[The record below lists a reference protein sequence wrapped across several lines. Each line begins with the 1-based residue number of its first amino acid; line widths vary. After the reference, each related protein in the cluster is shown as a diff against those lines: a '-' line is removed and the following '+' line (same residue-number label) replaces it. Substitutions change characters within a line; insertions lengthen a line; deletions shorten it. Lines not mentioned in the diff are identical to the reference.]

1 MRSKKSVLKKIRQIS
16 LTELALLEMSNDP
29 KIKTKMR
36 GSDAVTITSKEV
48 YIWAALMA
56 HVAEQAPQTDVIELV
71 GAALESS
78 SKRIRDYY
86 RKFPYQ
92 ADSIGLPVQH
102 SDFGLV
108 SLESAIQKFGLKTS
122 VQDVVES
129 ARKSYQTLMEK
140 ELIEDPLHIL
150 VDGVDDAG
158 GCCQRDSLGK
168 RKKGKSSRRR

>member
-1 MRSKKSVLKKIRQIS
+1 
-16 LTELALLEMSNDP
+16 
-29 KIKTKMR
+29 MR

-56 HVAEQAPQTDVIELV
+56 HLAGQAPQTDVIELV
-71 GAALESS
+71 GAALEPS

-108 SLESAIQKFGLKTS
+108 SLESAIQKF
-122 VQDVVES
+122 V
-129 ARKSYQTLMEK
+129 
-140 ELIEDPLHIL
+140 
-150 VDGVDDAG
+150 
-158 GCCQRDSLGK
+158 
-168 RKKGKSSRRR
+168 